1 MYIWTLQKEQLENVM
16 SEVWTLSV
24 KNEFIIGNINKCIA
38 WFGSIKMILKK
49 TKSTEKTENTL
60 SSNESSNRLDF
71 VKIKSFTE
79 TWLKQIHT
87 RPH

>member
-1 MYIWTLQKEQLENVM
+1 MYSMIWVN
-16 SEVWTLSV
+16 
-24 KNEFIIGNINKCIA
+24 KNDPEKDQN
-38 WFGSIKMILKK
+38 
-49 TKSTEKTENTL
+49 TEKTENTL